1 MGDVDQVC
9 EKCHG
14 KRYNDEVLSFKWKGL
29 SIHDV
34 LQLTPLKAKEFF
46 NDQGIQRIMDNL
58 IMANL
63 GYIHLGQT
71 LDTFSGGEL
80 QRVKIA
86 KILGDPSNDLIVLD
100 EPSTGLHEADIDN
113 LLVLFKKLLSK
124 KKTLIV
130 LEHNLSIMSQ
140 AQWIV
145 DMGIEGGNLGG
156 NVLFEGYP
164 IDLLDIENSY
174 TAKHLR
180 CYVKAT

>member
-1 MGDVDQVC
+1 MHPIKVHLYLASMEKVCKGKGHVTLDLAYMGDVDQVC
-9 EKCHG
+9 EKCYG
-14 KRYNDEVLSFKWKGL
+14 KRYNDEVLSVKWKGL

-34 LQLTPLKAKEFF
+34 LQLTPLDAKGFF
-46 NDQGIQRIMDNL
+46 SDQGIQRFMANL

-63 GYIHLGQT
+63 GYIHLDQS

-80 QRVKIA
+80 QRVKMA
-86 KILGDPSNDLIVLD
+86 KILGDPSND
-100 EPSTGLHEADIDN
+100 
-113 LLVLFKKLLSK
+113 
-124 KKTLIV
+124 LIV

-180 CYVKAT
+180 RYVKAT